1 MQKDTTKIIERASN
15 GGMHR
20 QKAFR
25 RIKKML
31 DGHGY
36 RDPRLYH
43 LVLLDDIDGTD
54 ANRFLSALKALCRKM
69 RSAGIETRWRGCLER
84 DDEKGLHFHVFIL
97 ADASVTN
104 PSKYINTTPTEFLS
118 PMLKRRAMRFHLS
131 QPKADMHRVG
141 GVATGKRQNHAY
153 VSKDKR
159 EDCIEWLSY
168 LAKARSKPDDIR
180 GIYFSSRD
188 SVHQKPSETP
198 GNLSA
203 DAGLTLGS
211 CTPKCF
217 EEACYA

>member
-1 MQKDTTKIIERASN
+1 MRKDTTKIIERVSN
-15 GGMHR
+15 GGMRR

-25 RIKKML
+25 RIKGML

-54 ANRFLSALKALCRKM
+54 AKRFLSALKALCRAM
-69 RSAGIETRWRGCLER
+69 RNAGIKTRWRGCLER

-97 ADASVTN
+97 ADGKAPEN
-104 PSKYINTTPTEFLS
+104 PCAFINTTPTAFLS
-118 PMLKRRAMRFHLS
+118 SMLKRRAMRFHLS
-131 QPKADMHRVG
+131 QPKADVHRIG
-141 GVATGKRQNHAY
+141 GVATGKRRNYAY
-153 VSKDKR
+153 VSRDKLD
-159 EDCIEWLSY
+159 DCVEWISY

-188 SVHQKPSETP
+188 SVHQKMSGTSDE
-198 GNLSA
+198 LSA

-211 CTPKCF
+211 CTL
-217 EEACYA
+217 